1 MIPGFRRFRGS
12 RGTEESGAE
21 VSSKR
26 VSSKQQWNRKGEENW
41 IAESPL
47 PRERHLR
54 SSSLHLRSSSLRLGS
69 SSLRLG
75 SSSLHLR
82 SSSLHLRSSSLH
94 LRSSSCSFDPHPCTF
109 DPGLYGFDTHLYKF
123 ATRRC
128 GFEGHR
134 SGPPSLDPQAKG
146 NRQASGRAVPV
157 SERVWKAADPFRRE
171 RIIGPRS
178 NCLHSLTY
186 G

>member
-1 MIPGFRRFRGS
+1 MLQGSCHAIPDWSLGS
-12 RGTEESGAE
+12 LQRAISCRVPSGDFAIS
-21 VSSKR
+21 VRAVVVGARLILSVHLGSSSLR
-26 VSSKQQWNRKGEENW
+26 
-41 IAESPL
+41 
-47 PRERHLR
+47 LR
-54 SSSLHLRSSSLRLGS
+54 SSSLHLG
-69 SSLRLG
+69 
-75 SSSLHLR
+75 
-82 SSSLHLRSSSLH
+82 
-94 LRSSSCSFDPHPCTF
+94 SSSCSFDPHPCTF

-123 ATRRC
+123 DTRRC
-128 GFEGHR
+128 GFDGHR
-134 SGPPSLDPQAKG
+134 SGPPSLDPQANG